1 MIIWAIDEN
10 ENVIK
15 NFDDFDSAFEWSK
28 NNSYDKILYKD
39 FNGGRNHIFKQNRNV
54 QEEK

>member
-28 NNSYDKILYKD
+28 NNIYDKILYRD
-39 FNGGRNHIFKQNRNV
+39 FNGGRNHTFIQYE

>member
-28 NNSYDKILYKD
+28 DNSYDKILYKD
-39 FNGGRNHIFKQNRNV
+39 FNGWRNHIFKQYE

>member
-28 NNSYDKILYKD
+28 TNNYDKILYKD
-39 FNGGRNHIFKQNRNV
+39 FNGGRNHIFKQNE

>member
-28 NNSYDKILYKD
+28 TNNYDKILYKD
-39 FNGGRNHIFKQNRNV
+39 FNGGRNHIFEQYE

>member
-28 NNSYDKILYKD
+28 NHNYDKILYKD
-39 FNGGRNHIFKQNRNV
+39 FNGGRNHIFKQYE
-54 QEEK
+54 QEER

>member
-28 NNSYDKILYKD
+28 NNNYDKILYKD
-39 FNGGRNHIFKQNRNV
+39 FNGRRNHIFKQNINE

>member
-28 NNSYDKILYKD
+28 NNNYDKILYKD
-39 FNGGRNHIFKQNRNV
+39 FNGGRNHIFKQNINE